1 MSCTRRSGSSSAA
14 SPATSRMDRLKSF
27 LRDLRR
33 HSSSSRSGCGAAPRT
48 RASTTS
54 NEFKF
59 QVNWT
64 FRGPLIS
71 DKSALVDELRRTIRD
86 VNNFPKPGIVF
97 KDVTPV
103 LLDAR
108 LFARTVQLMAEP
120 YRDARVTRV
129 VSIESRGFLFGAPI
143 ALELGAGLVP
153 IRKPGKLPAATQR
166 IEYALEYGTDA
177 LEMHH
182 DAVQPGDR
190 VMVVDD
196 VLATG
201 GTANAAAQL
210 VGGTGAA
217 VVGFSFLIELDFLK
231 GRQRLQ
237 GRRVEALLHY
247 A

>member
-1 MSCTRRSGSSSAA
+1 V
-14 SPATSRMDRLKSF
+14 DR
-27 LRDLRR
+27 
-33 HSSSSRSGCGAAPRT
+33 RT
-48 RASTTS
+48 RGSTTS
-54 NEFKF
+54 PDFKF
-59 QVNWT
+59 QVNWK
-64 FRGPLIS
+64 FRGPLTS
-71 DKSALVDELRRTIRD
+71 DKMAVVAELKRTIRD

-103 LLDAR
+103 LLDVA
-108 LFARTVQLMAEP
+108 LFAQTVKLMADP
-120 YRDARVTRV
+120 YRDARITRV

-143 ALELGAGLVP
+143 ALELGAGVVP

-166 IEYALEYGTDA
+166 VEYALEYGTDA

-182 DAVQPGDR
+182 DAVGPGDR
-190 VMVVDD
+190 VLVVDD

-217 VVGFSFLIELDFLK
+217 VVGFTFLIELDFLK

>member
-1 MSCTRRSGSSSAA
+1 MT
-14 SPATSRMDRLKSF
+14 
-27 LRDLRR
+27 
-33 HSSSSRSGCGAAPRT
+33 
-48 RASTTS
+48 
-54 NEFKF
+54 
-59 QVNWT
+59 
-64 FRGPLIS
+64 S
-71 DKSALVDELRRTIRD
+71 DKRKVVAELKRTIRD

-103 LLDAR
+103 LLDVD
-108 LFARTVQLMAEP
+108 LFAQTVTLMADP
-120 YRDARVTRV
+120 YRDARITRV

-166 IEYALEYGTDA
+166 VEYALEYGTDA

-182 DAVQPGDR
+182 DAVGPGDR
-190 VMVVDD
+190 VLVVDD

-217 VVGFSFLIELDFLK
+217 LVGFTFLIELDFLK
-231 GRQRLQ
+231 GRPRLQ